1 MKPKKSFGQNFLT
14 SIPARNAIVAAG
26 HIEPDDTVLEIG
38 PGRGFLTE
46 GLLEAGANV
55 IALEADRDLI
65 PVLEEKFKIL
75 PSPPAPLQALERGVT
90 QNTTQMY
97 SRGPSPDPGEV
108 RERVGPALNLINI
121 DALKYDTLLI
131 KGKYK
136 LIANIPYNITGA
148 IIEKYLSTDHKPTSM
163 VILVQREVAERI
175 VSRDGHESILSIA
188 VAVYGQAKIIYKVS
202 AGSFYPKPKV
212 DSAVLAIYNINND
225 FFDNF
230 KNNKKVKENRELDA
244 EQTFFKIL
252 RGGFQYKRKYL
263 INNLTEIL
271 IKENFI
277 SNKEQAKDL
286 LIKIF
291 KELNIDERERA
302 ENVKIDKWKQ
312 LFSLIYAQV

>member
-14 SIPARNAIVAAG
+14 SISARNAIVIAG
-26 HIEPDDTVLEIG
+26 NIEKGQTILEIG

-46 GLLEAGANV
+46 GLLNADANV

-65 PVLEEKFKIL
+65 PVLESKFNTGPPPQ
-75 PSPPAPLQALERGVT
+75 PSPHK
-90 QNTTQMY
+90 
-97 SRGPSPDPGEV
+97 GE
-108 RERVGPALNLINI
+108 GAIHLLNI
-121 DALKYDTLLI
+121 DALKYDTVLI

-148 IIEKYLSTDHKPTSM
+148 IIEKYLSAIHKPTSM

-188 VAVYGQAKIIYKVS
+188 VAVYGQAKIIYRVS

-212 DSAVLAIYNINND
+212 DSAVLAIRNINNN
-225 FFDNF
+225 FFDSF
-230 KNNKKVKENRELDA
+230 QTKKESTSHKEKTNLNLNPEKI
-244 EQTFFKIL
+244 FFKIL

-271 IKENFI
+271 IKENI
-277 SNKEQAKDL
+277 IKEINLEKDNKEYIKSL
-286 LIKIF
+286 LLNIF
-291 KELNIDERERA
+291 KELNISERERA
-302 ENVKIDKWKQ
+302 ENVKIDIWKQ

>member
-14 SIPARNAIVAAG
+14 SIPARNAIVTAG
-26 HIEPDDTVLEIG
+26 NIAKGEIALEIG

-46 GLLEAGANV
+46 GLLSAEANV

-65 PVLEEKFKIL
+65 EPLHDKFFDFIKNKNI
-75 PSPPAPLQALERGVT
+75 E
-90 QNTTQMY
+90 
-97 SRGPSPDPGEV
+97 
-108 RERVGPALNLINI
+108 IKNI
-121 DALKYDTLLI
+121 DALKYDTKSI
-131 KGKYK
+131 DGNYK

-148 IIEKYLSTDHKPTSM
+148 IIEKYLSTEHKPTSM

-188 VAVYGQAKIIYKVS
+188 VAVYGEAKIVYRVS

-212 DSAVLAIYNINND
+212 DSAVLAINNINNN
-225 FFDNF
+225 FFNSF
-230 KNNKKVKENRELDA
+230 QKNEKSKLTNNDECELDP
-244 EQTFFKIL
+244 EKTFFKIL

-271 IKENFI
+271 VRENLIKPNSKIINNKEYALFVKEN
-277 SNKEQAKDL
+277 L
-286 LIKIF
+286 LEIF

>member
-26 HIEPDDTVLEIG
+26 NIEQGDTILEIG

-65 PVLEEKFKIL
+65 PVLEEKFKPTPSANTT
-75 PSPPAPLQALERGVT
+75 PSPLRGASPGKQHGIYFERSPSLGKVPKAEGVV
-90 QNTTQMY
+90 
-97 SRGPSPDPGEV
+97 SI
-108 RERVGPALNLINI
+108 LNI

>member
-26 HIEPDDTVLEIG
+26 HIEQGDTVLEIG

-46 GLLEAGANV
+46 GLLAAGANV

-65 PVLEEKFKIL
+65 EPLNDKFFDFIKSKKI
-75 PSPPAPLQALERGVT
+75 E
-90 QNTTQMY
+90 
-97 SRGPSPDPGEV
+97 
-108 RERVGPALNLINI
+108 IKNI

-131 KGKYK
+131 KSKYK

-148 IIEKYLSTDHKPTSM
+148 IIEKYLGADHKPTSM

-230 KNNKKVKENRELDA
+230 GKNKEETKNIEKK
-244 EQTFFKIL
+244 FFVIL
-252 RGGFQYKRKYL
+252 RGAFQYKRKYL

-291 KELNIDERERA
+291 KELNISERERA